1 MGGSIG
7 TGGRVSHTQ
16 VFGAIAVWGGA
27 ALQLKQQCAAKRAVS
42 VACTHAA
49 TSASCSCALLAAGER
64 LHLDTELHMERMR
77 MRMRCQ
83 RGRLTA
89 RVTGTP
95 NSSPTPSIRQV
106 VHLHGSQKQNGGN
119 LWGRCR
125 TSAGTHVRLH
135 GATEDAT
142 CHRTSS
148 THQQPYLRPAAPRLH
163 TQFAERVP
171 AGRAKGRNIRSLIE
185 TGAMPGFGKPR

>member
-1 MGGSIG
+1 MGGSVG
-7 TGGRVSHTQ
+7 TGSRCFWRCHTQ

-27 ALQLKQQCAAKRAVS
+27 AHQLKQQCAAKRAVS
-42 VACTHAA
+42 VPCTLAA

-77 MRMRCQ
+77 MRMLCQ

-125 TSAGTHVRLH
+125 TSAGTYVAAAWGHRGPSNNQQHASTAILTGRRP
-135 GATEDAT
+135 GAS
-142 CHRTSS
+142 CSVGRGGPCV
-148 THQQPYLRPAAPRLH
+148 QR
-163 TQFAERVP
+163 AETFVV
-171 AGRAKGRNIRSLIE
+171 
-185 TGAMPGFGKPR
+185 